1 MGSYQFEGRSQ
12 FRFKSKEVCTI
23 LILKIFFVCVFYLF
37 GFCFVLFFWSA
48 RKTYV
53 LLGFCCEYM
62 LRNNIEHYSFF
73 NAISKRLNFRNLKN
87 ARYFKNHLQ
96 YAELGVTTTIT
107 CA

>member
-12 FRFKSKEVCTI
+12 FRFKSKDFNSQDFFCVCF
-23 LILKIFFVCVFYLF
+23 LFVF
-37 GFCFVLFFWSA
+37 FCFLFWSA